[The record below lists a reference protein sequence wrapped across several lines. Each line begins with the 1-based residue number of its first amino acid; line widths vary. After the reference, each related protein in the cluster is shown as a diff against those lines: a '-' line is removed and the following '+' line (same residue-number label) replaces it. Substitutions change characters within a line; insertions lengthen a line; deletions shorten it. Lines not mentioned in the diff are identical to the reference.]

1 MLTEAEILAEVK
13 KGMSI
18 TGTFLDNT
26 LLVYMREA
34 ILYLIDAGVKKEVI
48 YSTAS
53 FGIITRGVSDL
64 WANGAGGE
72 LSNYFMQRATQL
84 AYKGG
89 ADNEL

>member
-1 MLTEAEILAEVK
+1 MLIEAEILAEVK

-26 LLVYMREA
+26 LLVYLRDA
-34 ILYLIDAGVKKEVI
+34 IQYLIDAGVKKEVV

-53 FGIITRGVSDL
+53 IGIITRGVSDL

-72 LSNYFMQRATQL
+72 LSNYFMQRTTQL

-89 ADNEL
+89 GSDEL